1 MIKIHNSKCPNSNS
15 TVQLSNNG
23 VSECL
28 SNQNSLDVYSLRF
41 NNCRNIYPTQIIRPI
56 GKHRVDQRKYLE
68 DFLADVCINH
78 CHIHSFIGDNAKRSI
93 GRGSKSH
100 AGYYPCEYCESR
112 GILLHNQDAS
122 FQARKLDLQ
131 RQKQVVLKKLD
142 YANAANDEDEINT
155 LTSLLK
161 SVNESIKSM
170 NRKNNNIVW
179 PSSTRNGTPRTI
191 ERILQIV
198 YKIANDD
205 ILSLDEAKGIMAR
218 SLFLDIPY
226 FHFVLDI
233 PAEYLHSVCLGV
245 VKRCI
250 VLTFN
255 VGESRQRNTN
265 R

>member
-1 MIKIHNSKCPNSNS
+1 M
-15 TVQLSNNG
+15 
-23 VSECL
+23 
-28 SNQNSLDVYSLRF
+28 
-41 NNCRNIYPTQIIRPI
+41 
-56 GKHRVDQRKYLE
+56 
-68 DFLADVCINH
+68 
-78 CHIHSFIGDNAKRSI
+78 
-93 GRGSKSH
+93 
-100 AGYYPCEYCESR
+100 
-112 GILLHNQDAS
+112 
-122 FQARKLDLQ
+122 
-131 RQKQVVLKKLD
+131 LKKLD